1 MSRKLVAYFSVSGCT
16 AKVAEHLAEAIGAD
30 LFEIAPKIRY
40 TKKDLDWQDQESR
53 SSVEMRDPSCRPEME
68 TLRDNMADF
77 NDKPVNRYYDISQ
90 KKRKGVNAMNLK
102 EAFRFQ
108 NKLGSLMEE
117 AQGILS
123 RDANITG
130 VENTYLRKKVFDG
143 AENET
148 VVDTPPTEFADRIT
162 DIVRFLVFLMEQR
175 EALSKAIR
183 VAKNALPI
191 DMDSEVGLNAK
202 RQEIVRVFKHM
213 TDVRNAEVVIN
224 GGGTGYRFN
233 QEGNQ
238 VTYRCDVKRV
248 TTINFDRKVVRNL
261 AAEMNRRAD
270 LISAELDRCMVNSEV
285 AYEAPFDVNDSFSEI
300 FDAFADAQGKD

>member
-1 MSRKLVAYFSVSGCT
+1 
-16 AKVAEHLAEAIGAD
+16 
-30 LFEIAPKIRY
+30 
-40 TKKDLDWQDQESR
+40 
-53 SSVEMRDPSCRPEME
+53 
-68 TLRDNMADF
+68 
-77 NDKPVNRYYDISQ
+77 
-90 KKRKGVNAMNLK
+90 MNLK

-123 RDANITG
+123 RDANITR

-162 DIVRFLVFLMEQR
+162 DIVSFLVFLMEQR

>member
-1 MSRKLVAYFSVSGCT
+1 
-16 AKVAEHLAEAIGAD
+16 
-30 LFEIAPKIRY
+30 
-40 TKKDLDWQDQESR
+40 
-53 SSVEMRDPSCRPEME
+53 
-68 TLRDNMADF
+68 
-77 NDKPVNRYYDISQ
+77 
-90 KKRKGVNAMNLK
+90 MNLK

-123 RDANITG
+123 RDANITR

-148 VVDTPPTEFADRIT
+148 VIDTPPTEFSDRIT
-162 DIVRFLVFLMEQR
+162 EIVRFLMLLMEQR

-183 VAKNALPI
+183 TAKSALPI

-202 RQEIVRVFKHM
+202 RQEIARVLKHM

-233 QEGNQ
+233 QDGNQ

-248 TTINFDRKVVRNL
+248 TTINFDRKAVRNL

-270 LISAELDRCMVNSEV
+270 HISAGLDRCLVNSEV
-285 AYEAPFDVNDSFSEI
+285 AYEAPFDVNDSFAEI
-300 FDAFADAQGKD
+300 FSAFAEAQGEA

>member
-1 MSRKLVAYFSVSGCT
+1 
-16 AKVAEHLAEAIGAD
+16 
-30 LFEIAPKIRY
+30 
-40 TKKDLDWQDQESR
+40 
-53 SSVEMRDPSCRPEME
+53 
-68 TLRDNMADF
+68 
-77 NDKPVNRYYDISQ
+77 
-90 KKRKGVNAMNLK
+90 MNLK

-108 NKLGSLMEE
+108 NKLGSLMDE

-123 RDANITG
+123 REANITK
-130 VENTYLRKKVFDG
+130 VENTYLRQKVFDG

-162 DIVRFLVFLMEQR
+162 DVVKFVMHLMDQR
-175 EALSKAIR
+175 EKLSKAIH

-202 RQEIVRVFKHM
+202 RQEIARVLKCM
-213 TDVRNAEVVIN
+213 ADVRNSEVLIN

-248 TTINFDRKVVRNL
+248 TTINFDRKVVRNF

-270 LISAELDRCMVNSEV
+270 AVSAELDRCLVNSEV
-285 AYEAPFDVNDSFSEI
+285 AYEAPFDVNDSFAEI
-300 FDAFADAQGKD
+300 FSEFAEAQGEA

>member
-1 MSRKLVAYFSVSGCT
+1 MSKYTEEFRRNAIELMK
-16 AKVAEHLAEAIGAD
+16 KVGINQ
-30 LFEIAPKIRY
+30 R
-40 TKKDLDWQDQESR
+40 
-53 SSVEMRDPSCRPEME
+53 
-68 TLRDNMADF
+68 F

-123 RDANITG
+123 RDANITR

>member
-1 MSRKLVAYFSVSGCT
+1 
-16 AKVAEHLAEAIGAD
+16 
-30 LFEIAPKIRY
+30 
-40 TKKDLDWQDQESR
+40 
-53 SSVEMRDPSCRPEME
+53 
-68 TLRDNMADF
+68 
-77 NDKPVNRYYDISQ
+77 
-90 KKRKGVNAMNLK
+90 MNLK

-117 AQGILS
+117 AQSILG
-123 RDANITG
+123 RDGNITN

-148 VVDTPPTEFADRIT
+148 VIDTPPTEYADRIT
-162 DIVRFLVFLMEQR
+162 DIVRFLMAMMEQR
-175 EALSKAIR
+175 EALSKAIHA
-183 VAKNALPI
+183 AKNALPI

-202 RQEIVRVFKHM
+202 RQEIARVLKRM
-213 TDVRNAEVVIN
+213 SDVRNSEVVIN
-224 GGGTGYRFN
+224 GGGIGYRFN

-270 LISAELDRCMVNSEV
+270 HISAELDRCLVNSEV
-285 AYEAPFDVNDSFSEI
+285 AYEAPFDVNDSFAEVI
-300 FDAFADAQGKD
+300 DAFVDSQGKD